1 MILAFQSNRGIMVN
15 LREYQ
20 TEAIK
25 AIELEFTLSDRQF
38 IEMPTGA
45 GKTITFLSYAKKNHR
60 RIMIIVPSKELL
72 NQVYDSAL
80 LFYHKSEIT
89 RKGNGFDEKPNNFQ
103 KLHICIINSIK
114 GKYLDY
120 IKHQYFNLIII
131 DEAHHVQANSYRRLI
146 ESIVEEQKILKETVS
161 CLGGPTVFLGVTAT
175 PDRAD
180 GKVMDEI
187 LFKKSYKIEIEDLIE
202 QKFLADIEGYIVK
215 TNIDI
220 SEIDDHNGDFS
231 ITQLYKKLSTE
242 ARNGLILGICKNEMK
257 NRKTLVFCIN
267 IKHAIEISKS
277 LNEIGISS
285 KAIYGEMREAEKSAI
300 LSAFGRGE
308 ISCLCN
314 CQLLTEGFDEPTIDG
329 IVLARPTRSRGLFL
343 QMIGRG
349 LRTTSG
355 KKNCKI
361 IDIVDNHRSLMGFND
376 LLETEQYKQIE
387 SFKSIREIRDHI
399 EREKIDSIQTKIIR
413 INIFNI
419 NYLDDTPSL
428 DCQLEYLDNNKINYS
443 GLLSFDEASFLIWHN
458 ELRNQ
463 YYGNN

>member
-1 MILAFQSNRGIMVN
+1 MVN

-20 TEAIK
+20 TEAIA
-25 AIELEFTLSDRQF
+25 AIENTFLISDRQF

-45 GKTITFLSYAKKNHR
+45 GKTITFLSYAKKNHW

-72 NQVYDSAL
+72 KQVYDSAL
-80 LFYHKSEIT
+80 LFYNKSEIS
-89 RKGNGFDEKPNNFQ
+89 RKGNGYDEQPG

-114 GKYLDY
+114 GKYLNY
-120 IKHQYFNLIII
+120 IKQLHFSLVII

-146 ESIVEEQKILKETVS
+146 ESMVEEQEIHKEMIKE
-161 CLGGPTVFLGVTAT
+161 LGGITEFLGVTAT

-180 GKVMDEI
+180 GKIMED
-187 LFKKSYKIEIEDLIE
+187 LLYTKSYKIEIEDLID
-202 QKFLADIEGYIVK
+202 QKFLADVEGYIVK
-215 TNIDI
+215 TDIDL

-242 ARNGLILGICKNEMK
+242 ARNNIILNICQKEMK
-257 NRKTLVFCIN
+257 DRKTLVFCIN

-277 LNEIGISS
+277 LNSIGISS
-285 KAIYGEMREAEKSAI
+285 KAIYGAMREEEKSSI
-300 LSAFGRGE
+300 LSAFRRGE

-349 LRTTSG
+349 LRTSLG
-355 KKNCKI
+355 KENCKI
-361 IDIVDNHRSLMGFND
+361 VDIVDNHRSLMGFNA
-376 LLETEQYKQIE
+376 LLETEKYKQIE
-387 SFKSIREIRDHI
+387 SFKSIRDIRNHI
-399 EREKIDSIQTKIIR
+399 EKEKIDSIQTKITR
-413 INIFNI
+413 VNFFNI
-419 NYLDDTPSL
+419 NYLDDIPSQ
-428 DCQLEYLDNNKINYS
+428 DCQLEYLDTNKINYS

-458 ELRNQ
+458 ELRKQ
-463 YYGNN
+463 YYGSN